1 MLSVL
6 RFGIACELLRGVA
19 FYMHIIKRNILCSL
33 LGSFLITAA
42 AAGALFFATA
52 KVNKSKY
59 PVFGVDVSNYQGDI
73 DWQELES
80 QNVSFAFIKAT
91 EGSGHTDESVRRNLD
106 RAASTGIRVSAYH
119 FFSFDSA
126 GETQAENFI
135 SSVSPEEIDLPPV
148 IDIEYYAD
156 KRSNKPSKE
165 ETESILRPLIN
176 KLEEYYGV
184 KPIIYTTLPVYY
196 RYVKGSF
203 SDCPLW
209 IRSVNCE
216 PDLID
221 WKFWQYS
228 DKGTLTGYDGDEEH
242 IDFNVYNGS
251 VEEFEKEFPMPN
263 NKKAK
268 S

>member
-1 MLSVL
+1 ML
-6 RFGIACELLRGVA
+6 CT
-19 FYMHIIKRNILCSL
+19 L
-33 LGSFLITAA
+33 LGGLLTGTAA
-42 AAGALFFATA
+42 ASALFFSTA
-52 KVNKSKY
+52 KVNKAKY

-73 DWQELES
+73 NWQELEA

-106 RAASTGIRVSAYH
+106 RAASTDIKVSAYH

-126 GETQAENFI
+126 GETQADNFI
-135 SSVSPEEIDLPPV
+135 SSVGRDEIDLPPV

-156 KRSNKPSKE
+156 KRYNKPSKE
-165 ETESILRPLIN
+165 ETEEILTPLISR
-176 KLEEYYGV
+176 LEEYYGV
-184 KPIIYTTLPVYY
+184 KPIIYTTLPVYC
-196 RYVKGSF
+196 RYVKDSF

-216 PDLID
+216 PDLLS

-251 VEEFEKEFPMPN
+251 AEDFEKEFPKPIN
-263 NKKAK
+263 N
-268 S
+268 